1 MLQVDVDALGLDA
14 LHLSSADG
22 ASHERV
28 LRVVLEV
35 TAGVSGA
42 VHIDAGAVQAGV
54 THGQAVLADATAD
67 LVDEVNIEG
76 SSHDIL
82 GGVAHC
88 GCTTGQGSGQT
99 LRAVLVLGSSL
110 ADGGSSCGVVEAEGD
125 GLDHLAV
132 GQLVQ

>member
-54 THGQAVLADATAD
+54 THGQAVLADASAD

-76 SSHDIL
+76 SSHDKVEFTKDWNKNGRDVDKAAEFIKKQSVYD
-82 GGVAHC
+82 GVIVN
-88 GCTTGQGSGQT
+88 TS
-99 LRAVLVLGSSL
+99 
-110 ADGGSSCGVVEAEGD
+110 EYI
-125 GLDHLAV
+125 
-132 GQLVQ
+132 